1 MKITEIL
8 SKVQNGESLTDDEKK
23 TLGEFDFQK
32 AIDGAAAAARKEAQ
46 TKADELAKAK
56 AELEKK
62 AMDLESTLRLKD
74 DAGKTDL
81 EKSQAQIAE
90 FAKKLQIMETSL
102 AAKDKEASQLKRSH
116 SLAEIRRKMG
126 VQFAD
131 GLDHG
136 MLEESFSRAFDG
148 INDLADETVIKT
160 KVDTWSALNKAAI
173 LDTSGHGSGSR
184 NPNTPS
190 APKQVAATAEERQE
204 QLRKEGLL

>member
-1 MKITEIL
+1 MKITDIL
-8 SKVQNGESLTDDEKK
+8 SKITKGEGLNDDEKK
-23 TLGEFDFQK
+23 ALSEFDLQK
-32 AIDGAAAAARKEAQ
+32 VIDSAAAAARKEAQ
-46 TKADELAKAK
+46 TKADEIAKAK
-56 AELEKK
+56 ADLEKRATELESALKQ
-62 AMDLESTLRLKD
+62 KD

-90 FAKKLQIMETSL
+90 FAKKLQSMEQSL

-160 KVDTWSALNKAAI
+160 KVDTWATLNKAAI

-184 NPNTPS
+184 NPN
-190 APKQVAATAEERQE
+190 APAAPRAVAKTAEERQE
-204 QLRKEGLL
+204 QLRKEGIL